1 MHAAIFLYLMI
12 TKALL
17 KRNFPSVFVCQFICL
32 RGFDTTN
39 KLDHDILVKYSI
51 SSYIIR
57 LFTRNFLF
65 RIVLPRKYG
74 TKIAIYYRTLE
85 LGKMKN
91 IIFLLLGLFFMVDMN
106 GQDAQASVGSL
117 NEGTIESQFNFLIKK
132 SNNYQQYKVV
142 RKDFINKF
150 YQNIADS
157 LKVNNNEIAK
167 LNNTIYTQQ
176 INVDSMKSQVMT
188 LNTDLT
194 QVNKEKDSFSLFG
207 ILLSKGTY
215 NTLLWSL
222 ILGLLAA
229 LSLFIYRFKRSHVVT
244 SKAKENLSKTK
255 EEFDAFRK
263 KTLEKEQVL
272 MRRLQDELNKNE
284 MNMG

>member
-1 MHAAIFLYLMI
+1 
-12 TKALL
+12 
-17 KRNFPSVFVCQFICL
+17 
-32 RGFDTTN
+32 
-39 KLDHDILVKYSI
+39 
-51 SSYIIR
+51 
-57 LFTRNFLF
+57 
-65 RIVLPRKYG
+65 
-74 TKIAIYYRTLE
+74 
-85 LGKMKN
+85 MKN
-91 IIFLLLGLFFMVDMN
+91 ILFLLVGFLFVTSLD
-106 GQDAQASVGSL
+106 GQAAQANPGSL
-117 NEGTIESQFNFLIKK
+117 NEGSIESQFNFLIKK

-157 LKVNNNEIAK
+157 LKTNNAEIAK

-176 INVDSMKSQVMT
+176 ENVDSMKSTVMT

-207 ILLSKGTY
+207 ILLKKGTY

-222 ILGLLAA
+222 IFGLLAA
-229 LSLFIYRFKRSHVVT
+229 LSLFVFRFRRGHVIT
-244 SKAKENLSKTK
+244 SRANENLAKTK

-272 MRRLQDELNKNE
+272 MRKLQDELNKNE
-284 MNMG
+284 MNI